1 MKKAGNQTTSA
12 KKGRKAAKGLSRKQA
27 RQVGRAAARS
37 VERDARWGFKL
48 APTEWGPFR
57 TKGLEF
63 TSRSTDPTMVGLGSR
78 AIDIQREMPRLAT
91 SVSENGN
98 VVDVLTGTDLLG
110 TVSLPDAATAGD
122 ILFKQEISPSKFAS
136 TRLAQFAD
144 LYQRY
149 RFRRIEFVYE
159 PVANATQSG
168 QLLGYA
174 DFDIDNQLVRNDP
187 TNLQIGAAHQGQAIT
202 QIWQPMVFDMGQ
214 VFTFTDLY
222 TEQGQGDGSDPRLS
236 VQGIFYLL
244 AASAI
249 PANQALGNIYVR
261 YEIEFSIPFLSAKQA
276 RVLSCLMLEADVSQD
291 AQAYLELKNL
301 QNTSIDVGALGVSPA
316 IATDP
321 GVAFRVTGATPGQ
334 YITIWGEYG
343 PVPYSGYQ
351 NAVGPDPIVITIVD
365 ADYPNTIFTSG
376 FHGVVNPGSAATISG
391 VFVVRYV
398 ATSENAGIMIGH
410 AGTTLQTS
418 ALGRLMVVQSQ
429 APATSRSKEMRH
441 QRKQIEKLEQEL
453 ANLSIIFQSLTKRNL
468 LGESVGTSDGPR
480 REDNRVHVVESRK
493 GKEKGEDEPDWEAVE
508 LPNREKPPTN
518 LQIQY
523 GELEAQRQSQDDSLR
538 HGSGLSRGM
547 AQIVASARQADVAAP
562 SSPMLS
568 ALRSPH
574 LRPTQS
580 REI

>member
-1 MKKAGNQTTSA
+1 
-12 KKGRKAAKGLSRKQA
+12 
-27 RQVGRAAARS
+27 
-37 VERDARWGFKL
+37 
-48 APTEWGPFR
+48 
-57 TKGLEF
+57 
-63 TSRSTDPTMVGLGSR
+63 
-78 AIDIQREMPRLAT
+78 
-91 SVSENGN
+91 
-98 VVDVLTGTDLLG
+98 
-110 TVSLPDAATAGD
+110 VSLPDAAAAGD
-122 ILFKQEISPSKFAS
+122 ILFKQEISPSKFSS

-236 VQGIFYLL
+236 IQGIFYLL

-276 RVLSCLMLEADVSQD
+276 RVLSCLMLEADVSMD
-291 AQAYLELKNL
+291 AQSQLEFKNL

-316 IATDP
+316 VATDP

-351 NAVGPDPIVITIVD
+351 NAVGPDPVVITIVD
-365 ADYPNTIFTSG
+365 ADYPTTIFTSG
-376 FHGVVNPGSAATISG
+376 FHGVVNPGSASTVSG
-391 VFVVRYV
+391 VFVIRYV
-398 ATSENAGIMIGH
+398 ATSENAGIMVGH
-410 AGTTLQTS
+410 AGGAAIQTS
-418 ALGRLMVVQSQ
+418 NTGRLMVVQSQ
-429 APATSRSKEMRH
+429 APATSRTVEMRR

-468 LGESVGTSDGPR
+468 LGESVGSSESPR
-480 REDNRVHVVESRK
+480 RESSRVHVVESLSK
-493 GKEKGEDEPDWEAVE
+493 GKEKQEEDPDWEAVE
-508 LPNREKPPTN
+508 LPNKEKPPTN

-523 GELEAQRQSQDDSLR
+523 GEVEAQRAGLDAPLR
-538 HGSGLSRGM
+538 HGSGLSREM
-547 AQIVASARQADVAAP
+547 PRIIASARQADDVAP
-562 SSPMLS
+562 SSPMLT

-574 LRPTQS
+574 MRPTQS